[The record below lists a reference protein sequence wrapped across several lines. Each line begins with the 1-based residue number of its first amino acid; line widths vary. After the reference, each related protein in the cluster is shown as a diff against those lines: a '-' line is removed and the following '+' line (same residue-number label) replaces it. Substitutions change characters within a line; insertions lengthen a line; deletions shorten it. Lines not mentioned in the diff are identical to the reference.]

1 MKHVA
6 IILAGGVGK
15 RMGGA
20 MPKQFLSLNDK
31 PVIVYTLEN
40 FQRNENIDSIL
51 QANIKG
57 ETDEMYMT
65 LVEQQPMKE
74 QQPFMTE
81 GLWAMKG
88 DAMGGPFV
96 MLKSGD
102 LTVLGF
108 VYAPNMKKRNHIRQ
122 LETAMLSLQDAAKL
136 RERRI

>member
-1 MKHVA
+1 MTHLKR
-6 IILAGGVGK
+6 GK
-15 RMGGA
+15 D
-20 MPKQFLSLNDK
+20 FLWISDDGTS
-31 PVIVYTLEN
+31 VM
-40 FQRNENIDSIL
+40 RNICLFKGENIDSIL

-96 MLKSGD
+96 MLKSGN

-122 LETAMLSLQDAAKL
+122 LETAMLSLKDAAKKRKKNIEL
-136 RERRI
+136 KQ